1 MFRLTS
7 ENIFDLITHF
17 RHFQIGPQIMKNWE
31 ICISGQFSHRSVN
44 RKNLQKIFLSSL
56 ICPLQ
61 MTNWQWTP
69 IIDPS
74 CRKRMLYPLPVNKIP
89 IRRLIFLRTVDQK
102 NYQKIFFSSL
112 ICPLKMTND
121 IESLSLTLHGIN
133 GHFIE
138 WPPNGQND

>member
-7 ENIFDLITHF
+7 DNILDLPTHF
-17 RHFQIGPQIMKNWE
+17 RHFKIGPQIMKNWD
-31 ICISGQFSHRSVN
+31 IWLSGQFFHRSVD

-56 ICPLQ
+56 ICPPQ

-74 CRKRMLYPLPVNKIP
+74 CRKCTLYLLPVKKIP
-89 IRRLIFLRTVDQK
+89 IRRLIFLRTVDCK

-112 ICPLKMTND
+112 MCPLKMTND
-121 IESLSLTLHGIN
+121 IEPISLTLNGVN